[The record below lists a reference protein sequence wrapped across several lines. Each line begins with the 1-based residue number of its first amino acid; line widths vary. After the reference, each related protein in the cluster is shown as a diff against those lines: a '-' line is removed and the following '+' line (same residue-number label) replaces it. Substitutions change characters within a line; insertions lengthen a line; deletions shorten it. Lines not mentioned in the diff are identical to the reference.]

1 MTGGRRWVGVA
12 LRVGIAALLLA
23 APFLLSGFRLRLL
36 TEVLIFGLF
45 AASLDLL
52 LGFTGLVSLG
62 HALLFGVGAYTAALV
77 ANEAT
82 PQTLLLLLAGAAAAA
97 LVALVTGALAVRARG
112 VFFLM
117 LTLAFGQLA
126 FSLAES
132 WTPVTGGANGLPLP
146 TSQVA
151 LGGESALL
159 SGVVPFYYYALVAFA
174 LGYAALRRIAG
185 SPFGRSLV
193 GIRENEARMR
203 AIGYG
208 VRGYKLAAYAVAGT
222 FAGFAGALYAQQQR
236 FVSPGLVGFETSALV
251 LVMVIL
257 GGRATL
263 FGPVLG
269 AGVVLLL
276 RDELSA
282 RFDQWELLLG
292 LVFIAV
298 VYLLPRGL
306 AGLAPRVSGP
316 PPVRGGAAP
325 APAPSAEVVGS

>member
-1 MTGGRRWVGVA
+1 MRARTLAWWVA
-12 LRVGIAALLLA
+12 LGVLLVA

-62 HALLFGVGAYTAALV
+62 HALFFGVGAYTAALV
-77 ANEAT
+77 ANQVT
-82 PQTLLLLLAGAAAAA
+82 PQPLVLLVAAVVVAA
-97 LVALVTGALAVRARG
+97 LVAVVTGALAVRARG

-146 TSQVA
+146 T
-151 LGGESALL
+151 LPLL
-159 SGVVPFYYYALVAFA
+159 SGVVPFYYYALAAFA
-174 LGYAALRRIAG
+174 VGYAALRRVVD

-193 GIRENEARMR
+193 GVRENEARMR
-203 AIGYG
+203 AVGYD
-208 VRGYKLAAYAVAGT
+208 VRGVKLAAYVVAGA

-236 FVSPGLVGFETSALV
+236 FVSPGLVGFETAALV

-257 GGRATL
+257 GGRGTL
-263 FGPVLG
+263 VGPVLG

-282 RFDQWELLLG
+282 RFERWQLLLG
-292 LVFIAV
+292 LVFILV

-306 AGLAPRVSGP
+306 AGLRRPRTAS
-316 PPVRGGAAP
+316 
-325 APAPSAEVVGS
+325 